1 MEPNGAS
8 DLIYDDAPFN
18 QSFSIDVVSS
28 LSLNE
33 ATEIMI
39 KVYSFDTGD
48 ELGQFYYDVVD
59 GQVVYDLGNI
69 YLSN

>member
-33 ATEIMI
+33 ATEIMKGLI
-39 KVYSFDTGD
+39 RVPFLYIDNFG
-48 ELGQFYYDVVD
+48 
-59 GQVVYDLGNI
+59 
-69 YLSN
+69 